1 MPDTRDIAIQ
11 TRADVQHLSAK
22 VDHLVVA
29 VDGLK
34 EDLQQRRGAE
44 RLARLLHTLAAG
56 SIGAGLVKAAAF
68 LGALPK

>member
-22 VDHLVVA
+22 VDHLVAA

-44 RLARLLHTLAAG
+44 KLARLLHTLAAG
-56 SIGAGLVKAAAF
+56 SVGAALVKGASF
-68 LGALPK
+68 LGMLPK